1 MRYVTPILILA
12 GLLGLVMIN
21 AGGGR
26 AGLKVGW
33 SILLVIAGILL
44 MAILFALFVTKPVL

>member
-1 MRYVTPILILA
+1 MRYVTPLLIVA

-33 SILLVIAGILL
+33 SILLVVGGILL